1 MTIYGAKDL
10 AGAFRTVRGNT
21 LIIANEL
28 TDEQYTFSPAEGT
41 RTAGQLLTHIAII
54 STLAEQ
60 VHFIEHRTTLEGFD
74 FPAFMGRAMAE
85 EKKLRTKEEI
95 IALLTENG
103 DRFAASLDGASDA
116 FLAEV
121 VSMPPGMTPAGK
133 TRFEMLLGVKEHEM
147 HHRGQL
153 MLIQRI
159 LGGVPHLT
167 RQMME
172 RFAAQ
177 TAAAAAR

>member
-21 LIIANEL
+21 LTIANEL
-28 TDEQYTFSPAEGT
+28 TEEQYSFSPAAGT
-41 RTAGQLLTHIAII
+41 RTPGQLLTHIAII

-60 VHFIEHRTTLEGFD
+60 IHFIEHRTTLEGFD
-74 FPAFMGRAMAE
+74 FPAFMSHAMAE
-85 EKKLRTKEEI
+85 EQKPRKKADVITLLR
-95 IALLTENG
+95 ENG
-103 DRFAASLDGASDA
+103 DRFANQLEGASDA

-153 MLIQRI
+153 MLIQRM
-159 LGGVPHLT
+159 LGQVPHLT

-172 RFAAQ
+172 RIAAQ
-177 TAAAAAR
+177 QATAAAR